1 MKSFMKKRS
10 IPAETARKL
19 SLGDRERGGFLA
31 ETLQG
36 GLAAISLSA
45 DPSVTSAISN
55 DMGEGLV
62 FAQQVLSLGRQG
74 DVLLAISTSGNA
86 ENVINAAVTAAAV
99 GMKVVGLTG
108 RTGGSLSGFCD
119 ILIAVPA
126 DATHEVQELHLPVYH
141 TLCAMAEDCF
151 F

>member
-1 MKSFMKKRS
+1 
-10 IPAETARKL
+10 
-19 SLGDRERGGFLA
+19 
-31 ETLQG
+31 
-36 GLAAISLSA
+36 
-45 DPSVTSAISN
+45 
-55 DMGEGLV
+55 MGEGLV

-86 ENVINAAVTAAAV
+86 ENVINAAVTAAVV
-99 GMKVVGLTG
+99 GMKVIGLTG
-108 RTGGSLSGFCD
+108 RTGGKLSRFCD

-141 TLCAMAEDCF
+141 VLCAMAEDCF